1 MGLNRRTLIVGG
13 FSVSAAAFGPAV
25 LAQVNKGTRKL
36 LLGQSVPLTGAA
48 DQIGLA
54 YFNGAKMYFD
64 AINSK
69 NGVGGYKIE
78 VKTLDDG
85 YTAARASANARQ
97 LIDEGVDALFGFA
110 GTASCDAAF
119 AVANASG
126 ALFFAPFAAS
136 DALHEPSLTNVFH
149 VRPALADEAYK
160 IARHCATLN
169 QDRIAV
175 FAEDDAMGR
184 AGIAAVNQALIDLK
198 RPPIVAS
205 ALSPVNSDRVDAA
218 VTTLLKA
225 QPQAI
230 IQVSLF
236 NSSAAFIRKMR
247 RAGFGGQFLNFSVVG
262 IDPLFSALGKEIG
275 GIVISQVVPSPRSVG
290 TPLIKEY
297 LDVLNQTDQTPSYES
312 VEGYVA
318 ARAFAEGVR
327 RSVAGSGKPDRAG
340 LQKAFESMTDY
351 DMGGFRVNLRP
362 KKYESVRAVDL
373 VTITPDGKV
382 VR

>member
-1 MGLNRRTLIVGG
+1 MVPNRRQLILG
-13 FSVSAAAFGPAV
+13 SVCAGALVASPA
-25 LAQVNKGTRKL
+25 LRAQTAKTARRVVV
-36 LLGQSVPLTGAA
+36 GQSVPLTGAA

-54 YFNGAKMYFD
+54 YLNGAKICFD
-64 AINSK
+64 AINAK
-69 NGVGGYKIE
+69 NGAGGYKID
-78 VKTLDDG
+78 VKALDDG
-85 YTAARASANARQ
+85 YDPARAANNARQ
-97 LIDEGVDALFGFA
+97 LMDQGVDALFGFA

-119 AVANASG
+119 AVAKPAG

-136 DALHEPSLTNVFH
+136 DALHDPALGNVFH

-160 IARHCATLN
+160 VVRHCATLN

-184 AGIAAVNQALIDLK
+184 AGLAAIKQALVDLK

-205 ALSPVNSDRVDAA
+205 ALSPVNSDKVDAA
-218 VTTLLKA
+218 VAQLLKA
-225 QPQAI
+225 EPQAI

-247 RAGFGGQFLNFSVVG
+247 RAGYGGQFLNFSVVG

-275 GIVISQVVPSPRSVG
+275 GIVISQVVPSPRSTG
-290 TPLIKEY
+290 TPIIKEY

-312 VEGYVA
+312 VEGYIA
-318 ARAFAEGVR
+318 ARTFAEGVR
-327 RSVAGSGKPDRAG
+327 RSVSGGGRPDRPG

-351 DMGGFRVNLRP
+351 DVGGFRINLRA
-362 KKYESVRAVDL
+362 KKYESVRAIDL
-373 VTITPDGKV
+373 VSITPDGKV
-382 VR
+382 IR